1 MEKQVLYALKL
12 THAKDLYH
20 PTKHMGSVQ
29 LSMLVANL
37 KLLYVICNL
46 SYKKIW
52 KKQYYILIS

>member
-20 PTKHMGSVQ
+20 PTKYMGSVQ

-37 KLLYVICNL
+37 KLCYM
-46 SYKKIW
+46 
-52 KKQYYILIS
+52 